1 MHTSGCCPFD
11 PSENVKWILWF
22 YGYLWLMVAKCACGH
37 YYDDDDDDDDDDSVN
52 DDDDD
57 DDDIVDC

>member
-37 YYDDDDDDDDDDSVN
+37 YYDDDDDDDDDDSRE
-52 DDDDD
+52 
-57 DDDIVDC
+57 